1 MQVHFSE
8 APAGENLGVFA
19 RRTSSFCD
27 VSLGP
32 DPNPDADVLITGRP
46 RPEELEAMK
55 KIWALVIPFAGV
67 PEATRERMKEH
78 PEVAV
83 YNLHHNAAA
92 TAEMAVALMMAAGRN
107 LVPLDAGMRRGEWAG
122 RNMPDAMNMRSGSLA
137 FEGSRALIL
146 GYGEIGQRV
155 ARVCLALGME
165 VEAIKR
171 TVRAAFD
178 GDVSLYAP
186 SGLKERLAR
195 ADVVLVTV
203 PLTPE
208 TEGLLG
214 FEELGRMKAGAVLV
228 NVSRGA
234 IVDEEALFR
243 ALETEHLGGAG
254 LDVWWQYPAR
264 GEDVS
269 PPSKF
274 DFSSL
279 KNVVM
284 TPHLGGTNRDSERKR
299 MEGLADLV
307 GALASGKQVRR
318 VDLGAG
324 Y

>member
-8 APAGENLGVFA
+8 SPAGEHLAIFS
-19 RRTSSFCD
+19 RRVGATAD
-27 VSLGP
+27 VSFGP
-32 DPNPDADVLITGRP
+32 TPNPDADVLISGRP

-55 KIWALVIPFAGV
+55 KLWALVLPFAGV
-67 PEATRERMKEH
+67 PEVTRERMKAY

-83 YNLHHNAAA
+83 YNLHHNAPA

-122 RNMPDAMNMRSGSLA
+122 RTMPDAMGMRSGSMA
-137 FEGSRALIL
+137 FQGARALII

-155 ARVCLALGME
+155 ARVCLSLGME

-171 TVRAAFD
+171 VVRAAFD

-186 SGLKERLAR
+186 SGLMERLAR

-203 PLTPE
+203 PHTPE
-208 TEGLLG
+208 TDGLLG
-214 FEELGRMKAGAVLV
+214 FEQLGRMKTGAILV

-234 IVDEEALFR
+234 IVDEEALFK
-243 ALETEHLGGAG
+243 ALETKHLGGAG
-254 LDVWWQYPAR
+254 LDVWWQYPSKC
-264 GEDVS
+264 EDVA

-274 DFSSL
+274 DFASL
-279 KNVVM
+279 PNVVM
-284 TPHLGGTNRDSERKR
+284 TPHLGGTNRDSERRR
-299 MEGLADLV
+299 MEALAELV
-307 GALASGKQVRR
+307 GALASGKQMRR
-318 VDLGAG
+318 VDLAKG